1 MATANVLRHERFER
15 APVVL
20 PKRRRGSLPCDVV
33 SIKRGFQR
41 LPVGVTAVIVAAASR
56 DTEPRQNI
64 GKRVVVTGHT
74 SGKFS
79 VYVDSLD
86 GPLALDGGG
95 KDVKDIRYRPA
106 NLRRVWHGLTT
117 AERRAL
123 ARLRLG
129 VSND

>member
-1 MATANVLRHERFER
+1 
-15 APVVL
+15 
-20 PKRRRGSLPCDVV
+20 
-33 SIKRGFQR
+33 
-41 LPVGVTAVIVAAASR
+41 VIVAAASR

-64 GKRVVVTGHT
+64 GKRVVVTDHT

-79 VYVDSLD
+79 VYVDSLG

-106 NLRRVWHGLTT
+106 NLRRVWQGVTT

-129 VSND
+129 CPMTDNITRTGSLRNGIRFDFSYRRGAPLGRQAGLA